1 MQITY
6 SVVAF
11 VMAIAGTNAVPVAGA
26 NAAPVTTFAGPL
38 TLDFDTCTT
47 LQQRLTDIA
56 RASWAEGEL
65 LAKCQSCFNQ
75 GFMEYCHHRSDKPE
89 DAAGKHGRIANV
101 PESSKECYRKMFAGC
116 EA

>member
-11 VMAIAGTNAVPVAGA
+11 VMAIACTNAALVA
-26 NAAPVTTFAGPL
+26 NANAVPVTTFAGPL
-38 TLDFDTCTT
+38 TLDFDTCIT
-47 LQQRLTDIA
+47 LEQRLTDIA

-75 GFMEYCHHRSDKPE
+75 GFMEYCDKPE
-89 DAAGKHGRIANV
+89 NTAGRHGRITNI